1 VTGKREKI
9 MSVQIN
15 IPQFLHHLSGG
26 VSVVNVEGK
35 TVGECLD
42 HLIEEFPQLRESLFG
57 EEGKLLNLLNV
68 YVNGESSYPEEL
80 ARPVKDGDRL
90 DIMYTLVGG

>member
-1 VTGKREKI
+1 

-15 IPQFLHHLSGG
+15 IPQFLYHLSGN
-26 VSVVNVEGK
+26 VKVVEVEGK

-42 HLIEEFPQLRESLFG
+42 ELVKQFPQLRESLFTEKG
-57 EEGKLLNLLNV
+57 MLLSLLNV
-68 YVNGESSYPEEL
+68 YVNGESAYPEEL
-80 ARPVKDGDRL
+80 AKPVSAGDKL